1 MVTVVVRYGGTIN
14 IGNFEN
20 VKLEFEIQRTD
31 VPSNKNFVLQ
41 ELRQIRDSM
50 ETLFEESKS
59 EILTKSKR

>member
-20 VKLEFEIQRTD
+20 VKIEFEIQRTD

-50 ETLFEESKS
+50 EALFEESKS